1 MYIYIF
7 CIYSIYILLRW
18 QLQFYK
24 KTNSIINQTNPDRQ
38 FFDKREINC
47 KLATH
52 CYSILQ
58 SQHNI
63 LFLICYYWYVESFSS
78 IDLSQEPTHVPPACQ
93 RQVIIPFYQE
103 HTDKLIQ
110 AHSERWP
117 VRSCLSRRWSSHQSH
132 SVTAALSCAWISRS
146 EEPSWVW
153 SLFVVCHSVSD
164 TGKISLLSTCH
175 GFQTEGLYSVSVNN
189 VSNMSEWVY
198 VVFVTHYTKSTFPV
212 SRDTIS
218 AHSYCLLINQ
228 FE

>member
-1 MYIYIF
+1 MTIT
-7 CIYSIYILLRW
+7 IL
-18 QLQFYK
+18 QEKTKKFIYK
-24 KTNSIINQTNPDRQ
+24 KKDKSILKLIHIAI
-38 FFDKREINC
+38 FFDKPETNC

-63 LFLICYYWYVESFSS
+63 LFLTCYYWYVESFSS

-93 RQVIIPFYQE
+93 RQVIIPFYHE

-110 AHSERWP
+110 AHTTVNTGLYGAACQGDGPHINHTLESLDQRSQAEPGLSVERTW
-117 VRSCLSRRWSSHQSH
+117 
-132 SVTAALSCAWISRS
+132 
-146 EEPSWVW
+146 
-153 SLFVVCHSVSD
+153 VCHSVSD
-164 TGKISLLSTCH
+164 TGKIYLLSTCH

-198 VVFVTHYTKSTFPV
+198 VVFVTHYTKSMFPV
-212 SRDTIS
+212 SRDNIS

-228 FE
+228 FK

>member
-1 MYIYIF
+1 MTIKILQEKTKKYIY
-7 CIYSIYILLRW
+7 
-18 QLQFYK
+18 K
-24 KTNSIINQTNPDRQ
+24 KSIIKLIQIH
-38 FFDKREINC
+38 FFDKRETNC

-52 CYSILQ
+52 CCSILQ
-58 SQHNI
+58 SQCNI
-63 LFLICYYWYVESFSS
+63 LFLTCYYWYIESFSS

-146 EEPSWVW
+146 EEPSRAGAEYGADL

-198 VVFVTHYTKSTFPV
+198 VVFVTHYTKSMFPV
-212 SRDTIS
+212 SRDKIS
-218 AHSYCLLINQ
+218 APSYCLLINQ
-228 FE
+228 FK